1 MRALIGNSYYQ
12 LLCGEEFFQHR
23 LPFDRSSTDTLAPA
37 MGEEKL
43 VALLS
48 PRSLRRGGCTFR
60 ALQDRLSDD

>member
-1 MRALIGNSYYQ
+1 VRALIGNSYYQ

-23 LPFDRSSTDTLAPA
+23 LPFDRSSTTRWRQR